1 MLLCFTIVCK
11 KIKKY
16 ESNVWLCF
24 LDYDLNQKTHWE
36 CVMQQNEQPQ
46 KFR

>member
-1 MLLCFTIVCK
+1 MLLRFTIVCK
-11 KIKKY
+11 KKIK
-16 ESNVWLCF
+16 N
-24 LDYDLNQKTHWE
+24 YDLNQKKTHWE